1 MSLELRYI
9 ELKSGYADDG
19 PAWIGRVKI
28 SRTGNTIYFND
39 HAYQKCRGISGN
51 YVDIETGE
59 EYWISGVKK
68 DGTDRHQ
75 GGSGKI
81 VMDTKVVDQY
91 LELVGKTELNESKFI
106 LEEIQ
111 DCFPVERI
119 HQQRNVSNSDLSGS

>member
-28 SRTGNTIYFND
+28 SRTGTTIYFND
-39 HAYQKCRGISGN
+39 HAYRKYHGISGN
-51 YVDIETGE
+51 YIDIETEE

-68 DGTDRHQ
+68 DGTDRHWD
-75 GGSGKI
+75 GSGKI
-81 VMDTKVVDQY
+81 VMDTKVVDEY
-91 LELVGKTELNESKFI
+91 LELIGKTELDTSKFI
-106 LEEIQ
+106 LEEIP

-119 HQQRNVSNSDLSGS
+119 HRRLNEK

>member
-9 ELKSGYADDG
+9 EQKSGYEDNG

-28 SRTGNTIYFND
+28 SRTGTTIYFND

-51 YVDIETGE
+51 YIDIETGE

-68 DGTDRHQ
+68 DGTDRHWD
-75 GGSGKI
+75 GSGKI
-81 VMDTKVVDQY
+81 VMDTKVVEEY
-91 LELVGKTELNESKFI
+91 LELIGKTELDTSNFI
-106 LEEIQ
+106 LEEIP

-119 HQQRNVSNSDLSGS
+119 HMLLNDAD

>member
-28 SRTGNTIYFND
+28 SRTGTTIYFND
-39 HAYQKCRGISGN
+39 HAYRKCCGISGN
-51 YVDIETGE
+51 YIDIETEE

-68 DGTDRHQ
+68 DGTDRHWD
-75 GGSGKI
+75 GSGKI
-81 VMDTKVVDQY
+81 IMDTKVVDEY
-91 LELVGKTELNESKFI
+91 LELIGKTELDTSKFI
-106 LEEIQ
+106 LEEIP

-119 HQQRNVSNSDLSGS
+119 HRRLNEK

>member
-28 SRTGNTIYFND
+28 SRTGTTIYFND

-51 YVDIETGE
+51 YIDIETEE

-68 DGTDRHQ
+68 DGTDRHWD
-75 GGSGKI
+75 GSGKI
-81 VMDTKVVDQY
+81 IMDTKVVDEY
-91 LELVGKTELNESKFI
+91 LELVGKTELDTSKFI
-106 LEEIQ
+106 LEEIP

-119 HQQRNVSNSDLSGS
+119 HRSLNDDGIS